1 MCMRRVMNLR
11 LPGEPEAISDTDH
24 RVFMSGLVDFNLEC
38 VVRAAGALLHF
49 LDEFGIGV
57 ENLVCFDYFKA
68 LLIISQE

>member
-1 MCMRRVMNLR
+1 MRRVMNLR

-57 ENLVCFDYFKA
+57 TNLVSFDYFKA

>member
-1 MCMRRVMNLR
+1 MRRVMNLR

-57 ENLVCFDYFKA
+57 ENLVSFDYFKA

>member
-1 MCMRRVMNLR
+1 MNLR

-57 ENLVCFDYFKA
+57 TNLVRFDYFKA